1 MLYIDYYRASI
12 GNFHIKF
19 LSPGKNVRIRLTAQY
34 NFCCTVFLNFIF
46 VNFVAATL
54 FKYCGDIESNPGPPL
69 HHHYNVNQLTLYCV
83 NIRSIR
89 AVVSENPTIRKF
101 DYLCAEAS
109 SREHS
114 IVCVSETWL
123 HKSDKDID
131 IEMPDYTMYRRDRP
145 MNRYGGL
152 VTYIHN
158 SVNSN
163 RLTCF
168 KPADSEIMC
177 LEIKCDNNKILLC
190 SCYRP
195 PNKSSNF
202 FFDDVQNILDSAS
215 STFDTVIFIGDMNC
229 KHSDFTHAIKHAM
242 LAKCARNCLILIFM
256 ISFSGNSQI
265 CIDLLFTNTTHFFNK
280 IGTEPPLSNCD
291 HVHITAV
298 LNFKYKHDSSFKRE
312 VWNFKKADFDKFR
325 CVLSTSPWQNVTFLD
340 DVNECVLIWSD
351 MFIKIAEACVPH
363 QNVIIRPKDK
373 PWMNS
378 AMRKCINNRRKLFY
392 EFKRSN
398 LDSVKNDYKQLRNK
412 IVSMVEEAKNAYE
425 VKTESILC
433 NTATKPKQWWSVL
446 KCEIKGSKNLKY
458 HLLFMEQI
466 LFTTTQKKQK
476 FLIIILYNNLPSM
489 ITI

>member
-19 LSPGKNVRIRLTAQY
+19 LSPGKNVRIRLTSEY
-34 NFCCTVFLNFIF
+34 NFWCTVFLNFIF

-54 FKYCGDIESNPGPPL
+54 FKHCDDIESNPGPPL

-109 SREHS
+109 SRENS

-168 KPADSEIMC
+168 EPADSEIMC

-195 PNKSSNF
+195 PNKSSKF

-229 KHSDFTHAIKHAM
+229 KHSDFY
-242 LAKCARNCLILIFM
+242 ARDKTCNAGKVCKELFNSYSYDQLI
-256 ISFSGNSQI
+256 SEPTRFSGNSQS
-265 CIDLLFTNTTHFFNK
+265 CID
-280 IGTEPPLSNCD
+280 PSSWQQ
-291 HVHITAV
+291 V
-298 LNFKYKHDSSFKRE
+298 LTQRGRQ
-312 VWNFKKADFDKFR
+312 A
-325 CVLSTSPWQNVTFLD
+325 
-340 DVNECVLIWSD
+340 
-351 MFIKIAEACVPH
+351 
-363 QNVIIRPKDK
+363 K
-373 PWMNS
+373 P
-378 AMRKCINNRRKLFY
+378 C
-392 EFKRSN
+392 
-398 LDSVKNDYKQLRNK
+398 
-412 IVSMVEEAKNAYE
+412 
-425 VKTESILC
+425 
-433 NTATKPKQWWSVL
+433 
-446 KCEIKGSKNLKY
+446 
-458 HLLFMEQI
+458 
-466 LFTTTQKKQK
+466 
-476 FLIIILYNNLPSM
+476 
-489 ITI
+489 